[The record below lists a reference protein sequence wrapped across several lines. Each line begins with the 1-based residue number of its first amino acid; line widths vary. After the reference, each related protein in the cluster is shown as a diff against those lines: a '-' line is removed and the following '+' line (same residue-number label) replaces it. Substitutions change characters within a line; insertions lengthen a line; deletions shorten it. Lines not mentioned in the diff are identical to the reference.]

1 MAIRDIFRRKKRDG
15 DGMSADAMAD
25 VQRMAE
31 MLAQAPPQAD
41 IYDMGQVEGREP
53 VITNADVKRLEDVLK
68 KYRRGKANLEQRII
82 ENEQWYKMK
91 HWEYIRGKTSHRDGD
106 PEPTSAYLFNM
117 LANKHA
123 DYMDNYPEIVALP
136 REPDDQA
143 DAELLTEVLP
153 VIFEQNKFRKT
164 YSDVCWYKLK
174 FGTGVYGIFFNARKH
189 NGLGDIDIRKGDLLT
204 LYWEPGVTDIQ
215 ESRYLFHVD
224 IVDQDL
230 IIQQYPQ
237 LSRKVSSG
245 SALDVPKYIYTDHV
259 DTSDKTTVIDCYY
272 KVWRGNRE
280 VLHYIKFCSGELL
293 YASENDPACDE
304 TGFYSHGMYPYVFDV
319 LFPEEGSA
327 AGFGYID
334 VAKNPQ
340 LYIDKLD
347 QYILK
352 AAARA
357 ANQKFFR
364 RGDGSVNEDEYNDPT
379 KTFVTFNGSGDPR
392 ESIFPIQQPPV
403 DQSSVVVRQA
413 KIDELKETSGNR
425 DFNQGGTTKGVTSGI
440 ALATLQEAGNKLSRD
455 MITATFDAF
464 EQLNNLAIKIISQFW
479 TEDRMFRII
488 GPDGTIKFV
497 TLNGKRLRM
506 KPQPSAFGLDMG
518 YREPIFDIKVRAQ
531 KSSPFSAAIENERA
545 MMLYSA
551 GFFRPD
557 MADQALAALEM
568 MTFEGVEQVRQRIA
582 QNGLLYQRLQN
593 IAQVTL
599 AMAQELDAIKGTRY
613 VPQVMQLLAQGQGG
627 PIGGQV
633 KVNMELPEESAV
645 PGEVRARAAAAAR
658 PQIGGVA

>member
-1 MAIRDIFRRKKRDG
+1 
-15 DGMSADAMAD
+15 
-25 VQRMAE
+25 
-31 MLAQAPPQAD
+31 
-41 IYDMGQVEGREP
+41 
-53 VITNADVKRLEDVLK
+53 
-68 KYRRGKANLEQRII
+68 
-82 ENEQWYKMK
+82 
-91 HWEYIRGKTSHRDGD
+91 
-106 PEPTSAYLFNM
+106 
-117 LANKHA
+117 
-123 DYMDNYPEIVALP
+123 
-136 REPDDQA
+136 
-143 DAELLTEVLP
+143 
-153 VIFEQNKFRKT
+153 
-164 YSDVCWYKLK
+164 
-174 FGTGVYGIFFNARKH
+174 
-189 NGLGDIDIRKGDLLT
+189 
-204 LYWEPGVTDIQ
+204 
-215 ESRYLFHVD
+215 
-224 IVDQDL
+224 
-230 IIQQYPQ
+230 
-237 LSRKVSSG
+237 
-245 SALDVPKYIYTDHV
+245 
-259 DTSDKTTVIDCYY
+259 
-272 KVWRGNRE
+272 
-280 VLHYIKFCSGELL
+280 
-293 YASENDPACDE
+293 
-304 TGFYSHGMYPYVFDV
+304 MYPYVFDV

-425 DFNQGGTTKGVTSGI
+425 DFNQGYTTKGVTSGI

-455 MITATFDAF
+455 MISATFDAF
-464 EQLNNLAIKIISQFW
+464 EQLNNLAIKVIAQFW

-488 GPDGTIKFV
+488 GTDGTIKFV

-506 KPQPSAFGLDMG
+506 KPQPGIVGLDMG

-531 KSSPFSAAIENERA
+531 KSSPFSAAVENERA

-582 QNGLLYQRLQN
+582 QNGLMYQRLQN

-613 VPQVMQLLAQGQGG
+613 LPQVMQLLAQVQGG
-627 PIGGQV
+627 PIGGQ
-633 KVNMELPEESAV
+633 VNMELPEESAV

-658 PQIGGVA
+658 PQIGFIRGGVA